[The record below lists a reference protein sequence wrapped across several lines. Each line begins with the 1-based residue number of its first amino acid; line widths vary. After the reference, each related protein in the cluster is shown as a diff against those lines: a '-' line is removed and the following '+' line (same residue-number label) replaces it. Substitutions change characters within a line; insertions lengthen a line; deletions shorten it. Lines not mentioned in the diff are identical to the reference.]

1 MKIMEKTLSI
11 IKPDGI
17 ARGLIGEVIK
27 RLESNGLK
35 IIAMKMLKLTKA
47 QAESFYAVHKERP
60 FFQSLTYFMTSGPV
74 VVMVLEGENAIAKY
88 RDIMGTT
95 NYREAA
101 QGTIRRDFATDIEKN
116 IVHGSDSPETA
127 AFEIGFFFNS
137 FELTG

>member
-1 MKIMEKTLSI
+1 MEKTLSI
-11 IKPDGI
+11 IKPDGV

-35 IIAMKMLKLTKA
+35 IIAMKMLRMTKD
-47 QAESFYAVHKERP
+47 QAERFYAVHKERP

-74 VVMVLEGENAIAKY
+74 VVMVLEGEDAIAKY
-88 RDIMGTT
+88 RDIMGATD
-95 NYREAA
+95 YRGAA

-116 IVHGSDSPETA
+116 IVHGSDSQETA

-137 FELTG
+137 FEITG